1 MAALAGC
8 LAVGCSK
15 STYFQVYQTQPVNTE
30 KCVAKDGKL
39 VHESGDFTVRYN
51 FFAENGDAGFWF
63 INNSDSVV
71 FLNLAESFFILNGHA
86 NDYYQARG
94 WTTTKSST
102 ITISK
107 QERKNK
113 KKSSSENTE
122 GSSTSEMKASQVTE
136 RAIVAIPPHSTKYIS
151 EYHIVSKE
159 LEMCGV
165 KLSPTVVSRV
175 RKEALTRSAF
185 IERYIP
191 AAPPVPERRRQ
202 CGIPCQKS
210 PRPDSRRLPATRAPL
225 SA

>member
-1 MAALAGC
+1 MAYSKEWRTEMPDGTIVTRSNTWSPPGSHP
-8 LAVGCSK
+8 VGYGVK
-15 STYFQVYQTQPVNTE
+15 VVT
-30 KCVAKDGKL
+30 KDGKL

-113 KKSSSENTE
+113 KKAQNT
-122 GSSTSEMKASQVTE
+122 
-136 RAIVAIPPHSTKYIS
+136 
-151 EYHIVSKE
+151 
-159 LEMCGV
+159 
-165 KLSPTVVSRV
+165 
-175 RKEALTRSAF
+175 
-185 IERYIP
+185 
-191 AAPPVPERRRQ
+191 
-202 CGIPCQKS
+202 
-210 PRPDSRRLPATRAPL
+210 
-225 SA
+225 